1 MPLATTELLEPIPGE
16 SPGGGSLRYDP
27 IYDQIKQA
35 RTEEDDLPAGD
46 WSRERKTADYGLVV
60 KLSTEALKKRSKDLQ
75 IAAWLTEALLKREG
89 VAGLAQGLGLIQA
102 LLENFWDHLHPEL
115 EDGDAEFRA
124 APLEW
129 VGGYFDRAIRV
140 TPITSEGYT
149 LTQYRESRTVGYEK
163 DAQTSDD
170 REARRR
176 KIQSGLLSPE
186 EFDEGFAATP
196 KNWYKHQITEF
207 DAAIEAL
214 DALDL
219 ASQDRFGDVAPS
231 YARLRDALKEVRQVL
246 GQFLAKK
253 LETDPDPV
261 EAAAPA
267 EADAAAEATGGAPA
281 SSHAPAGAPQAGA
294 TLAPMPRDRADAE
307 ARVAAAARWMR
318 AQAPTDPAPYLMLRG
333 LRWGEMR
340 AGGPI
345 EPKLLA
351 APPTEL
357 RTRLKELLLEARW
370 EELLEAGEE
379 VMATPYGR
387 GWLDLQRYAA
397 TACDA
402 LGAEYAPVGAAIRGA
417 LASLLRD
424 RPELPAQTLADDSP
438 VANAETRAWL
448 REAGLLAAAEA
459 GADEPAVVP
468 TQLRRDAFARAQ
480 RKVKEGQPHA
490 AVEILLQEAA
500 QERSARGRFLRRT
513 QAAAIM
519 MEAGLAP
526 VALPILRELVELV
539 DKYRLEEW
547 EDGSTVA
554 ETLGLL
560 HRCIALVE
568 GESSAPRDLYLRVC
582 RLDPMHAIRMTN
594 ATRAS

>member
-1 MPLATTELLEPIPGE
+1 MPLATTELLEPIPGD
-16 SPGGGSLRYDP
+16 SPGGVSLRYDP
-27 IYDQIKQA
+27 LYDQIKQA

-46 WSRERKTADYGLVV
+46 WSRERKTADWGLVV
-60 KLSTEALKKRSKDLQ
+60 KLATEALKKRSKDLQ

-89 VAGLAQGLGLIQA
+89 VAGLTQGLGLLQA
-102 LLENFWDHLHPEL
+102 LIENFWDHLHPEL

-129 VGGYFDRAIRV
+129 VGGYLDRAIRV
-140 TPITSEGYT
+140 TPITAEGHT
-149 LTQYRESRTVGYEK
+149 LAQYRESRTVGYEK
-163 DAQTSDD
+163 DAQTSDE
-170 REARRR
+170 RETRRK

-196 KNWYKHQITEF
+196 KSWYKAQVAEF
-207 DAAIEAL
+207 DAALEAL

-219 ASQDRFGDVAPS
+219 ASQEKFGDVAPS
-231 YARLRDALKEVRQVL
+231 YAKLRDALKEVRQIL
-246 GQFLAKK
+246 AQFLATK

-261 EAAAPA
+261 EEAPPAEVVAEAAEGEAAAAAPA
-267 EADAAAEATGGAPA
+267 AA
-281 SSHAPAGAPQAGA
+281 APQAGA
-294 TLAPMPRDRADAE
+294 TLAPTPRDRADAE

-318 AQAPTDPAPYLMLRG
+318 AQSPTDPAPYLMLRG
-333 LRWGEMR
+333 LRWGELR
-340 AGGPI
+340 AGGPV
-345 EPKLLA
+345 EPRLLA

-357 RTRLKELLLEARW
+357 RTRLKGLLLESRW

-387 GWLDLQRYAA
+387 GWLDLQRYVL

-402 LGAEYAPVGAAIRGA
+402 LGAEYAPVAAAIRGA
-417 LASLLRD
+417 LAALLRD
-424 RPELPAQTLADDSP
+424 RPELPALTLADDSP
-438 VANAETRAWL
+438 AANAETRAWL
-448 REAGLLAAAEA
+448 RGAGLLAAAEA
-459 GADEPAVVP
+459 GTDEPAVVP
-468 TQLRRDAFARAQ
+468 TQPVRDAFARAQ

-490 AVEILLQEAA
+490 AIEILLEEAA
-500 QERSARGRFLRRT
+500 QERSLRGRFLRRT

-519 MEAGLAP
+519 MDAGLAP

-547 EDGSTVA
+547 EDGATVA
-554 ETLGLL
+554 QPLGLL

-568 GESSAPRDLYLRVC
+568 GESSAPHDLYVRVC
-582 RLDPMHAIRMTN
+582 RLDPMQAIRMTN
-594 ATRAS
+594 ATRPA